1 MLSKSLRRGLPA
13 VAVLG
18 LLLVLVTSAVRA
30 DDLRETTSL
39 KIVPADAAFYSSC
52 LRNREQYEAFVGS
65 NAFAKLMA
73 IPAIQSGVQY
83 LKDSWANPPDPDFAE
98 FKKFIEQPENQQLV
112 ELLGEMVS
120 DEVFFYGDSSLGEAL
135 AFMQQINAVQ
145 QTAMLR
151 ALETGEDPGAAM
163 MQEIADLV
171 AKQGDKLKVPQLI
184 IGFKLREKDKAET
197 QLARLETVLK
207 AALADNADLS
217 MRLLRQQIGEGDYLT
232 YTFDGR
238 MIPWDE
244 IREED
249 IGDAREAFEK
259 LKERVMAMT
268 AVVSVGI
275 RGEYAIV
282 GVGPSTDYLEGIGAG
297 ELLADRPEFAPLYP
311 HQDKPITAIG
321 YVSKE
326 FLVNISNVEQA
337 FGNMADSIKM
347 VLTLSDVDP
356 DVADELG
363 KDMDALVADLT
374 ALVPEPGAQMGFSY
388 LTPRGYESYMYDWT
402 QHEYVDGS
410 KPLTILNHVGGDPL
424 IVAAGRSKITPESYD
439 LCFKWLKRAGHYAD
453 YFARREISD
462 DEQLRQY
469 EEFVKQATPL
479 LERAETVTREVLIPA
494 LADGQ
499 GALVIDA
506 KLTSK
511 QWAES
516 LPPSETPLPV
526 PEIAMVYGISDA
538 DAIRQ
543 AFGEYFDIAQK
554 LVDAAHEINP
564 DEVPPIK
571 LEPPKSREFPSGTV
585 YYYPLPAEGGVNVRI
600 APNAGLSDEFAILS
614 YVPLQTKR
622 CLDSTPLA
630 VEGPLAQYYD
640 KPLAAA
646 GHCNFAGI
654 IDALTPWVDYGGMMA
669 GMFMGGGGP
678 DFGPPVPDFG
688 PGPPIEGFGAL
699 RTAPVERSV
708 AVTDDALAQV
718 PPDFG
723 PPPDGPPGFDPT
735 QLMIQG
741 IVTQIKQG
749 LEVAKCFR
757 GVSSVSYF
765 EDDTLVTYSE
775 WHFED
780 LPAEEG
786 DEAP

>member
-13 VAVLG
+13 VAGLG

-30 DDLRETTSL
+30 DDVRETTSL
-39 KIVPADAAFYSSC
+39 KIVPADASFYSSC
-52 LRNREQYEAFVGS
+52 LRNREQYEAFVNS

-73 IPAIQSGVQY
+73 IPTVQMGVAY
-83 LKDSWANPPDPDFAE
+83 LKESWENPPDPELAAFKE
-98 FKKFIEQPENQQLV
+98 FLEQPENQELL

-120 DEVFFYGDSSLGEAL
+120 DEVFFYGDSSWGEVL
-135 AFMQQINAVQ
+135 AFMQQMNAVQ
-145 QTAMLR
+145 QTATLR

-163 MQEIADLV
+163 IQGIADLV

-184 IGFKLREKDKAET
+184 IGFKLRDGKKAET
-197 QLARLETVLK
+197 QLARLEGVLK
-207 AALADNADLS
+207 EALADDADLS
-217 MRLLRQQIGEGDYLT
+217 MRLLRQQIGDGDYLT

-244 IREED
+244 IPED
-249 IGDAREAFEK
+249 EIGEGREAFEK
-259 LKERVMAMT
+259 IKERVTAMT

-282 GVGPSTDYLEGIGAG
+282 GIGPTTDYLKGIGTG
-297 ELLADRPEFAPLYP
+297 KLLADRPEFAPLYP
-311 HQDKPITAIG
+311 HQDKPLTSIG

-326 FLVNISNVEQA
+326 FLASISNVDQA
-337 FGNMADSIKM
+337 FGNMADAFKM
-347 VLTLSDVDP
+347 ALTLSDVDP

-363 KDMDALVADLT
+363 EDIDKLAADLT

-388 LTPRGYESYMYDWT
+388 LTPRGYESYKYDWT

-424 IVAAGRSKITPESYD
+424 IVVAGRSKVTPESYD
-439 LCFKWLKRAGHYAD
+439 LCFKWLKRVGHYVD
-453 YFARREISD
+453 YFARREIND

-469 EEFVKQATPL
+469 EELVKQATPL
-479 LERAETVTREVLIPA
+479 LERAETVTREMLIPA

-499 GALVIDA
+499 GAFVIDA

-511 QWAES
+511 QWAEGM
-516 LPPSETPLPV
+516 PPSDTPLPV
-526 PEIAMVYGISDA
+526 PEIALVYGVSDA
-538 DAIRQ
+538 ELIKK

-564 DEVPPIK
+564 LMVPETK
-571 LEPPKSREFPSGTV
+571 LEPPKSRDFDSGTV
-585 YYYPLPAEGGVNVRI
+585 YYYPLPSEGGVNVRI
-600 APNAGLSDEFAILS
+600 APNAGLSDSVAILS

-630 VEGPLAQYYD
+630 VDGPLAQYYD
-640 KPLAAA
+640 RPLAAA
-646 GHCNFAGI
+646 AHCNFAGI
-654 IDALTPWVDYGGMMA
+654 IDAVIPWVDYGAMMA
-669 GMFMGGGGP
+669 GMLMRPPEPPDLGP
-678 DFGPPVPDFG
+678 QGID
-688 PGPPIEGFGAL
+688 EGFGGLGA
-699 RTAPVERSV
+699 APVERPV
-708 AVTDDALAQV
+708 ALADDALAQAQ

-723 PPPDGPPGFDPT
+723 PPDGPPGFDPA
-735 QLMIQG
+735 QMMIQA
-741 IVTQIKQG
+741 VVAQIKQG

-765 EDDTLVTYSE
+765 EDEVLVTHSE
-775 WHFED
+775 WHFQD
-780 LPAEEG
+780 LPAEA
-786 DEAP
+786 APDDAVPAE